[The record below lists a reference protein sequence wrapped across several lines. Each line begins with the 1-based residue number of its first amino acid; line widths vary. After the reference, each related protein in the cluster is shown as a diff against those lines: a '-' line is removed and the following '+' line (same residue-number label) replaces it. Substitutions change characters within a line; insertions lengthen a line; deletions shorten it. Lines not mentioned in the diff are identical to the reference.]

1 MLFSILFIQIQA
13 FDDFLIAFLHKE
25 KVFLQTKGLN
35 LCCAFRDSYWQDESF
50 LN

>member
-25 KVFLQTKGLN
+25 KVFFTNKKVKFV
-35 LCCAFRDSYWQDESF
+35 LCIS
-50 LN
+50 